1 MEMALHDAIGD
12 GLKMSLPELEQAIRE
27 IKGYILT
34 ALHCA
39 GSGHA
44 GGSLSAA
51 ELVGTAFLSEMRHK
65 PDDPAWP
72 DRDRFYFS
80 AGHKAPLWY
89 AALGYCGY
97 FPIEEMATLRKLNS
111 PFQGHP
117 DMTKVAGL
125 ELSCGSLGQ
134 GLSVAVGDALA
145 SRINGR
151 HYRVFCLM
159 GDGEQQEGQ
168 IWEAAMA
175 AGHYKLDNLVGI
187 LDKNSLQIDG
197 PVEEVMNIDPI
208 AAKYEAFGWNVLE
221 CDGNSVPEVLEAFR
235 QARSIVGKPIL
246 ILARTVKGSGVSFME
261 NQASWHGKVPN
272 REELDLALKEIGVKD
287 VPVESM
293 IRRSMEYQRSVDREV
308 EALMPVFSR
317 NYWWNAQDSM
327 KVEMKPT
334 RKGFGEALRDTTDE
348 RVCAIGSDISTSI
361 CIDEFYRT
369 KPERKNRWISMGI
382 AEQSATAV
390 AAGLAKNGMIPFI
403 GTYGVF
409 AAGRALD
416 QLRTT
421 VCYGKFN
428 VKIAGAHAGI
438 SVGPDGA
445 THQALEEI
453 YQIAGLPNMTM
464 FSGAD
469 SEETR
474 KLTLAS
480 IDTPGPCYIR
490 FAREATPVIT
500 EAKTP
505 FKPGTA
511 TVIRYSG
518 TEAARFIDAFTT
530 VLSTDY
536 SGTGEDLT
544 IMATGP
550 VVAEAMRA
558 AWILKSEFGVETRI
572 LNFST
577 IKPLDVKAVVAAA
590 GETKAVLTVEE
601 HQKGGFGNLVASA
614 VLSSG
619 VIARNPVKFAMMGIE
634 DRFGTSGAPWE
645 LMKYFGL
652 TGEHIAKRGAE
663 LLGPIGV
670 GLGHSPSAGP
680 SHNAG
685 SGFAS

>member
-1 MEMALHDAIGD
+1 MATREEAGN
-12 GLKMSLPELEQAIRE
+12 GTAMSLPELEQAIRE

-39 GSGHA
+39 GSGHS

-51 ELVGTAFLSEMRHK
+51 ELVGTAFLTEMRHK
-65 PDDPAWP
+65 PDNPAWP

-97 FPIEEMATLRKLNS
+97 FPVGEMATLRKLHS

-117 DMTKVAGL
+117 DMTKVPGL

-145 SRINGR
+145 SRIKGKS
-151 HYRVFCLM
+151 YRVFCLM

-175 AGHYKLDNLVGI
+175 AGHYKLDNLIGI

-208 AAKYEAFGWNVLE
+208 AAKYEAFGWHVLE

-235 QARSIVGKPIL
+235 QARSLAGKPIL

-261 NQASWHGKVPN
+261 NQASWHGKAPS
-272 REELDLALKEIGVKD
+272 REELDLALKELGVRH
-287 VPVESM
+287 VPVEAM
-293 IRRSMEYQRSVDREV
+293 IQRSAEHQRAVDREV
-308 EALMPVFSR
+308 EALMPAFSR
-317 NYWWNAQDSM
+317 DYWWNVRDSM
-327 KVEMKPT
+327 KVDMKPT
-334 RKGFGEALRDTTDE
+334 RKGFGEALRDTDDE
-348 RVCAIGSDISTSI
+348 RVCAIGSDISASI
-361 CIDEFYRT
+361 CIDEFYKG
-369 KPERKNRWISMGI
+369 KPERKNRWLSMGI

-474 KLTLAS
+474 KMTLAS
-480 IDTPGPCYIR
+480 IDTPGPCYLR

-500 EAKTP
+500 DAKTP
-505 FKPGTA
+505 FKVGTA
-511 TVIRYSG
+511 TVIRYG
-518 TEAARFIDAFTT
+518 GVETPRFIDAFTT

-536 SGTGEDLT
+536 SGSGEDLT
-544 IMATGP
+544 VIATGP

-558 AWILKSEFGVETRI
+558 AWVLKREFGIETRI
-572 LNFST
+572 LNIST
-577 IKPLDVKAVVAAA
+577 IKPLDTRAIVAAA
-590 GETKAVLTVEE
+590 GETKAILTVEE
-601 HQKGGFGNLVASA
+601 HQKGGLGNLVASA

-619 VIARNPVKFAMMGIE
+619 VTARNPVKFAMMGIE

-652 TGEHIAKRGAE
+652 SGEHIAKRAAD
-663 LLGPIGV
+663 LLGQAGA
-670 GLGHSPSAGP
+670 GRDSSAAAHRHPG
-680 SHNAG
+680 A
-685 SGFAS
+685 GFAF